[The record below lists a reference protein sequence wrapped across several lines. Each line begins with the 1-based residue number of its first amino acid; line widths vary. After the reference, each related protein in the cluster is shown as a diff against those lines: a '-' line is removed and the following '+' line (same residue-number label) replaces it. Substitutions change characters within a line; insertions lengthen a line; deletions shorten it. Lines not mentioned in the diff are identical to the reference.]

1 MRTPVRVCLS
11 VNHRNSSGSCK
22 YPLPATSWW
31 FSSCC
36 LVHIAGARS
45 RSHTTLHQRCRHD
58 SPSPGSNVSQTP
70 STLTLLQLDQ
80 PHAPCAH
87 GPSPR
92 SSPPQAL
99 ATSSHGASL
108 HPGAMCNPQCLPC
121 RPVQERPTC
130 AFHAAPM
137 DQCVTIAGFCD
148 SKPPTLWPA
157 LSNPVRSPSP
167 SNPESNSDERSK
179 TPMKSRFLRH
189 GLSILHSTI
198 SLNCDLHQASLNPT
212 APLTLTL
219 ALS

>member
-1 MRTPVRVCLS
+1 MLACSRDCKQWCGQGARHWSCRAHERELWDEGCSGCVLQCVSVCLITEIQA
-11 VNHRNSSGSCK
+11 VAAYTPCL
-22 YPLPATSWW
+22 LPRWW

-36 LVHIAGARS
+36 LVHIAGARL

-58 SPSPGSNVSQTP
+58 SPSPGSNVSQSP

-80 PHAPCAH
+80 PHASCAH

-99 ATSSHGASL
+99 ATSAHGASL

-137 DQCVTIAGFCD
+137 DQCVTKD
-148 SKPPTLWPA
+148 SRL
-157 LSNPVRSPSP
+157 L
-167 SNPESNSDERSK
+167 
-179 TPMKSRFLRH
+179 
-189 GLSILHSTI
+189 
-198 SLNCDLHQASLNPT
+198 
-212 APLTLTL
+212 
-219 ALS
+219 